1 MAATQPAQRRWR
13 EVTDVGCRAGRD
25 PLAMPMRA
33 QEGQRQPASPGKRE
47 DRAPNLSRFA
57 RRVEAE
63 LRDLRRMERLRRAG
77 KRLSR

>member
-1 MAATQPAQRRWR
+1 
-13 EVTDVGCRAGRD
+13 
-25 PLAMPMRA
+25 MPMRA
-33 QEGQRQPASPGKRE
+33 QEGQRQPASPDRRE
-47 DRAPNLSRFA
+47 DRAPSLARFA